1 MIPFL
6 NFCCYFE
13 GSLAITL
20 ECQCNTVGSMDISC
34 TNDGG
39 ACTCKTGYTG
49 TKCNECADG
58 WDLYNGKC
66 SGKFLLVL
74 LTHPFL
80 RHNLGKRFSRNLSKV
95 YLLTN
100 YFYLKNFLFES
111 PIPKIPKKA
120 HSMRFLEIFR
130 DFVLEVQ
137 IMCINDPYSYCE
149 TFLHR

>member
-1 MIPFL
+1 M

-58 WDLYNGKC
+58 WSLYNGKC
-66 SGKFLLVL
+66 NGKFLLVL
-74 LTHPFL
+74 VLTHLCL
-80 RHNLGKRFSRNLSKV
+80 RHTFLKAQPISASDFQETSPKSMWAFYTSYKLTLTKKFFS
-95 YLLTN
+95 
-100 YFYLKNFLFES
+100 FES

-120 HSMRFLEIFR
+120 HIMRFLGI
-130 DFVLEVQ
+130 L
-137 IMCINDPYSYCE
+137 
-149 TFLHR
+149 